1 MSNILYTVTITP
13 LETIIELFFVLVH
26 KIFKNP
32 GFSIAGVSILV
43 TVLCLPLYIIAER
56 WQQNERNISAKL
68 RPKLRKI
75 KETFK
80 GDEKYMILS
89 VFYRQNHY
97 HPIYAL
103 RNSFSL
109 IIQIPFFIAAYHFLS
124 NLEQLKGAGAFGF
137 IKDLHA
143 PDNLILLNGIVIN
156 FLPILMTI
164 INIAAGAVYT
174 KGLETKDKVQIY
186 LTALVFLV
194 ILYNSPSGLVI
205 YWTLNQV
212 LSLLKNIF
220 YRIKNPIKV
229 IYFAV
234 VFFTLVFICYIL
246 FINNRDFAKR
256 LLLTGVCILIML
268 SPLFLK
274 IIRCFYNTILF
285 NIEKYN
291 KKRNHIFLLIC
302 LCLTLLSGFA
312 IPSAVISSA
321 PEEFSFIET
330 YNSPLNYIF
339 YSLFLNSGLF
349 LLWPVCIFYLFGEK
363 TKNLLTGFFGFILI
377 LALINTF
384 IFQGNYGVVSSTF
397 TFNTTGVLKTTLFE
411 NIINAA
417 SLLAGM
423 VFLVIIFRKKLF
435 SLLINLFAVTVFSLF
450 IFSIYNTFLIQKTY
464 LKIAETRQSPD
475 YNVETATP
483 VFMLSK
489 TNKNIIIFMAD
500 NAVGAY
506 IPEIFKANPGLNSIY
521 DGFVHYANTLSFS
534 NHTLTGTPPIYGGFE
549 YTPLKMNERNSV
561 PMKDK
566 HNEAL
571 LTTPVLLSNSGFDV
585 TVTDPPFA
593 NYEAIP
599 DVSIYNKY
607 EHITAFNT
615 INHYSR
621 LWYSTHDFGSEEI
634 ISALIKRNSLFFSLL
649 KMSPPIFRAL
659 IYDKN
664 KYWNTRYNGGRD
676 VTSFIDSYAVL
687 DFLPDLTEYTYG
699 PSSALLIDN
708 DMTHEPTWLQ
718 YPDYV
723 PVKNVSNRGEG
734 FFNSNWFYH
743 INSAFYLRF
752 SRWLEA
758 LKENNVYD
766 NTRIIIVSDHG
777 ASVDSKLFKDDFPFP
792 GERREKY
799 NPVLL
804 VKDFNSRGSLKTDM
818 ALMTTADIPVLALK
832 GINNNPTNPFTN
844 KPITMDYKSNG
855 VIITTNHE
863 PNVAD
868 HGKYT
873 FKIKNNQWIQVKDNI
888 FDANNWR
895 PTKP

>member
-1 MSNILYTVTITP
+1 
-13 LETIIELFFVLVH
+13 
-26 KIFKNP
+26 
-32 GFSIAGVSILV
+32 
-43 TVLCLPLYIIAER
+43 
-56 WQQNERNISAKL
+56 
-68 RPKLRKI
+68 
-75 KETFK
+75 
-80 GDEKYMILS
+80 
-89 VFYRQNHY
+89 
-97 HPIYAL
+97 
-103 RNSFSL
+103 
-109 IIQIPFFIAAYHFLS
+109 AYHFLS
-124 NLEQLKGAGAFGF
+124 NLELLKGVGAFGF

-143 PDNLILLNGIVIN
+143 PDNLILLNGIAIN
-156 FLPILMTI
+156 VLPILMTV

-174 KGLETKDKVQIY
+174 KGLETKDKIQIY
-186 LTALVFLV
+186 LMALVFLV
-194 ILYNSPSGLVI
+194 ILYNSPSGLVV

-212 LSLLKNIF
+212 FSLLKNIF

-234 VFFTLVFICYIL
+234 TFFALVFICYIL

-256 LLLTGVCILIML
+256 LLLAGVCVLIIL

-274 IIRCFYNTILF
+274 IIRCFYNTVLF
-285 NIEKYN
+285 NIEGYN
-291 KKRNHIFLLIC
+291 KKRNLIFFLIC
-302 LCLTLLSGFA
+302 LCLTLLSGFS

-321 PEEFSFIET
+321 PEEFSFIDT
-330 YNSPLNYIF
+330 YNSPLNYIV

-363 TKNLLTGFFGFILI
+363 TKNLLTGIFGFIPVF
-377 LALINTF
+377 ALINVF
-384 IFQGNYGVVSSTF
+384 IFQENYGVISSTF
-397 TFNTTGVLKTTLFE
+397 TFNTTGVLNTTLFE
-411 NIINAA
+411 NIINTAI
-417 SLLAGM
+417 LLAGA
-423 VFLVIIFRKKLF
+423 VFLIIIFKKKLF
-435 SLLINLFAVTVFSLF
+435 SLLANLLAVTAFSLF
-450 IFSIYNTFLIQKTY
+450 IFSIYNTFLIQKAY
-464 LKIAETRQSPD
+464 LKMVDTRQNSD
-475 YNVETATP
+475 YNVKAATP
-483 VFMLSK
+483 VFKLSK

-506 IPEIFKANPGLNSIY
+506 IPEIFNANPELNNIY

-534 NHTLTGTPPIYGGFE
+534 NHTLSGSPPIYGGFE
-549 YTPLKMNERNSV
+549 YTPLKMNERNSI

-571 LTTPVLLSNSGFDV
+571 LTTPVLLSNYGFEV

-599 DVSIYNKY
+599 DVSIYDKY

-615 INHYSR
+615 INHYSK
-621 LWYSTHDFGSEEI
+621 LWYSIHDFGGDEI
-634 ISALIKRNSLFFSLL
+634 ISAIIKRNSLFFSLL
-649 KMSPPIFRAL
+649 KMSPPIFRGL

-664 KYWNTRYNGGRD
+664 KYWSVRYNGGRD
-676 VTSFIDSYAVL
+676 VSSFIASYAVL
-687 DFLPDLTEYTYG
+687 DFLPDLTEYTDG

-708 DMTHEPTWLQ
+708 EMTHEPTWLQ

-723 PVKNVSNRGEG
+723 PVENVTNRGGG
-734 FFNSNWFYH
+734 FFNSNQFYH
-743 INSAFYLRF
+743 VNSAFYLRF
-752 SRWLEA
+752 SGWLEA

-777 ASVDSKLFKDDFPFP
+777 ASVDSKQFKDNFPFP

-804 VKDFNSRGSLKTDM
+804 VKDFNSRGSPKTDM
-818 ALMTTADIPVLALK
+818 ALMTTADVPVLALK
-832 GINNNPTNPFTN
+832 GIDNNPTNPFTN
-844 KPITMDYKSNG
+844 KSITMDYKYSG
-855 VIITTNHE
+855 VVITTNHK

-873 FKIKNNQWIQVKDNI
+873 FKIRDNQWIQVKNNI

-895 PTKP
+895 PIKP